1 MIKRYSEL
9 KEVTRSRPSERILF
23 NPPITGP
30 SGAQL
35 TNYEWKYMWSLK
47 EDDIEGE
54 VEVRVSDWDNAEPSD
69 ETGRLIVHQFGV
81 KDAEGNFHVVSA
93 ETLPV
98 ALGLVTPE
106 QKKTVKGLGSAAK
119 TLARLKV
126 QKLRLDTAK
135 EQYAKDKEKVES
147 LPLPE
152 MTTEEFD
159 PKTTPAEMMKKEP
172 LYLRMGDAKV
182 LEYRKQGSF
191 LQETHEDRVRIL
203 KRTWYDNR
211 LRELGWT
218 SATIPDK
225 YKEAS
230 LLDKIQKQ
238 EKKLNALSK
247 NTKL

>member
-1 MIKRYSEL
+1 
-9 KEVTRSRPSERILF
+9 
-23 NPPITGP
+23 
-30 SGAQL
+30 
-35 TNYEWKYMWSLK
+35 
-47 EDDIEGE
+47 
-54 VEVRVSDWDNAEPSD
+54 
-69 ETGRLIVHQFGV
+69 
-81 KDAEGNFHVVSA
+81 
-93 ETLPV
+93 
-98 ALGLVTPE
+98 
-106 QKKTVKGLGSAAK
+106 
-119 TLARLKV
+119 
-126 QKLRLDTAK
+126 
-135 EQYAKDKEKVES
+135 
-147 LPLPE
+147 
-152 MTTEEFD
+152 
-159 PKTTPAEMMKKEP
+159 MKKEP